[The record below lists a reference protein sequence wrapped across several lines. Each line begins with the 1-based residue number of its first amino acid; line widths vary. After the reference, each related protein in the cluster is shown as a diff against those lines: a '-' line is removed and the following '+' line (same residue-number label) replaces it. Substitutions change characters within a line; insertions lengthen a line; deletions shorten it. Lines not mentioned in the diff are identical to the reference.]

1 MQTLIRDGI
10 PIPRAYNREFQ
21 LLRQAFS
28 SPMSNHFFQ
37 DTEFTFKS
45 AENSS
50 DGVVETWPFD
60 ITVARAFGDPIYSGR
75 VDYQMRIKD
84 LKAHF
89 LDHFIPSSTISKIY
103 KRSSVSTWGET
114 RSEIATIFHEGGVS
128 DTSAHT

>member
-1 MQTLIRDGI
+1 MQTLIRNGI

-28 SPMSNHFFQ
+28 SPTSNHFFQ
-37 DTEFTFKS
+37 DSEFSIKS
-45 AENSS
+45 SGKSS
-50 DGVVETWPFD
+50 DGVAETWPFD
-60 ITVARAFGDPIYSGR
+60 FTVARAFGNPIYSGR

-89 LDHFIPSSTISKIY
+89 DSEFSTATISKIY
-103 KRSSVSTWGET
+103 KWDSVFTWGKT
-114 RSEIATIFHEGGVS
+114 RSEIATVLHEGGVS